1 MTRSKMRHYRRIII
15 LFAILTA
22 ILSVPVYIH
31 YKGHGHSDVLY
42 HYIFRD
48 FNINK
53 FRCAVF
59 LLENMQYH
67 TSVHGQECLSA
78 EQKLVKYRTDSIYLS
93 LANTYGRDSIP
104 IDTII
109 YKVRRTSIEWAKE
122 HLTSQKLEEIESLA
136 PDNKTITS
144 DFIIRQIDEAFE
156 IWNKSPFTKDIS
168 LKEFEESILPYCCIP
183 AYGRLQTP
191 KQLQALMPVLKGLDG
206 ETDLR
211 NIVHRYHK
219 TISDLRDIN
228 GTMDD
233 KATKGIMSLYS
244 RDEGCLDIAHYGCM
258 LLRAYGVPTVVDH
271 VVGFRQLPDRH
282 YFCCLYNAAEKKWQ
296 GFNAEGS
303 LPGDS
308 DFLGTPVL
316 NIYRDMYAAQKESP
330 YFLRGKNEYVPPY
343 LGSPCLKDV
352 SELYMP
358 VCKVTLPFHNKTD
371 NHLAYLAAFSSN
383 AEEGMLATTWG
394 VIDKKSHTV
403 TFNKAL
409 LDILYFPVYY
419 EDNHAVSFGK
429 PFYLRK
435 DNGKINRH
443 YLPINGN
450 GKENSAL
457 LLRKYPLKQSMQ
469 EQAEKMIGT
478 VFLGS
483 NDSNFTKADTLLVL
497 KTAPTQYIKEYH
509 FSRTGNYRY
518 YRLQPPK
525 DYPHSIISH
534 LEWLVKR
541 NGYDDVLPST
551 RTAITSPQTKGKVST
566 DARFVKLRDAKIR
579 EMEKQPQYDG
589 NPLTSAGGRK
599 NITLTLKNPQRVE
612 AVRLMAVHENNVI
625 NAGDQ
630 YLLLFWDG
638 KQWATCGEKTAEYEY
653 LLFDNIPANRLYW
666 LRDITKG
673 QEELPFLLTPSGQQ
687 RFIYPDVIK
696 NR

>member
-1 MTRSKMRHYRRIII
+1 MTRSKMRNYRRTII

-109 YKVRRTSIEWAKE
+109 YKVRRKSIEWAKE
-122 HLTSQKLEEIESLA
+122 NVGTQDPNEVEYLA
-136 PDNKTITS
+136 PDAKVITS
-144 DFIIRQIDEAFE
+144 DFLIRQIDEAYE
-156 IWNKSPFTKDIS
+156 IWKNSSFAKDIS

-183 AYGRLQTP
+183 TYGRLQSP
-191 KQLQALMPVLKGLDG
+191 KQLRALMPVLDGLA
-206 ETDLR
+206 EEKDLR

-219 TISDLRDIN
+219 TVSDIRDIN
-228 GTMDD
+228 GTMGD
-233 KATKGIMSLYS
+233 KATKGVMTLYS
-244 RDEGCLDIAHYGCM
+244 RDEDCLDIAHYGCM

-271 VVGFRQLPDRH
+271 VVGFRQLPERH
-282 YFCCLYNAAEKKWQ
+282 YFCCLYNTAKDEWQ

-308 DFLGTPVL
+308 DFLGTPTL
-316 NIYRDMYAAQKESP
+316 NICRDMYAAQRESP
-330 YFLRGKNEYVPPY
+330 YFLRSRDEYVPAY
-343 LGSPCLKDV
+343 LNNPCIKDV
-352 SELYMP
+352 SGLYMET
-358 VCKVTLPFHNKTD
+358 VSVTLPFYGKT
-371 NHLAYLAAFSSN
+371 NNRLAYLAAFSVS
-383 AEEGMLATTWG
+383 AEDGLLATTWG
-394 VIDKKSHTV
+394 VVDKKNNMV
-403 TFNKAL
+403 TFNNAL
-409 LDILYFPVYY
+409 LNVLYFPVYY
-419 EDNHAVSFGK
+419 EGNHAVSFGK
-429 PFYLRK
+429 PFYLHRDK
-435 DNGKINRH
+435 GKLTRH
-443 YLPINGN
+443 YLPVNG
-450 GKENSAL
+450 GGENKTAL

-478 VFLGS
+478 AFLGS
-483 NDSNFTKADTLLVL
+483 NDSNFVKADTLLVL
-497 KTAPTQYIKEYH
+497 KTAPTQYLKEYR
-509 FSRTGNYRY
+509 FTRTGNYRY

-525 DYPHSIISH
+525 DYPHSTISH
-534 LEWLVKR
+534 LEWICKR
-541 NGYDDVLPST
+541 SSYSDVMPST
-551 RTAITSPQTKGKVST
+551 RTAITSPQQKGKVAT
-566 DARFVKLRDAKIR
+566 DACFVKLRDAKIK

-589 NPLTSAGGRK
+589 NPLTSAGGKK
-599 NITLTLKNPQRVE
+599 NITLTLKSPQRVE

-630 YLLLFWDG
+630 YLLLFWNG
-638 KQWATCGEKTAEYEY
+638 KEWATCGEKTAEYEY

-666 LRDITKG
+666 LRDITEG
-673 QEELPFLLTPSGQQ
+673 QEELPFLLTPSGRQL
-687 RFIYPDVIK
+687 FLYPHLIK
-696 NR
+696 N